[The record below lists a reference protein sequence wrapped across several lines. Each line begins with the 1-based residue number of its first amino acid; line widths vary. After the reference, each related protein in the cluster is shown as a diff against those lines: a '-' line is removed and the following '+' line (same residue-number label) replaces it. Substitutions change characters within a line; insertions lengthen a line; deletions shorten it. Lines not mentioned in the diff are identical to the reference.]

1 MSYMQEFMDELCEIN
16 PMYRNCINKYGKLND
31 ELQYNMEQDYP
42 DYLKC
47 INASN
52 ELYEYLYERIIRWN
66 PKLICTGKK
75 YTSCN
80 FRIQFKGTIFD
91 NENEMVI
98 DVPYYWIRDTSYI
111 VYKTKLI
118 DMDGEYYK
126 NDDYGVMHYT
136 IDEVVS
142 EINRVLQIEEGEDIY
157 PDSSSEK

>member
-1 MSYMQEFMDELCEIN
+1 M
-16 PMYRNCINKYGKLND
+16 
-31 ELQYNMEQDYP
+31 
-42 DYLKC
+42 
-47 INASN
+47 
-52 ELYEYLYERIIRWN
+52 
-66 PKLICTGKK
+66 ICTGKK

-142 EINRVLQIEEGEDIY
+142 EINRVLQVQKKERIY
-157 PDSSSEK
+157 IMI